1 MGNSALTGAWG
12 EVQAAEYLRKKRYR
26 LLGKN
31 FTVRGGEI
39 DLIAEKGAYLVFVE
53 VKTRQDAAF
62 SEAREAVD
70 SRKQGRIRLAAALW
84 LAEHETDKQ
93 PRFDVIEVYA
103 PQGVETRR
111 PVIRHWEN
119 AFE

>member
-1 MGNSALTGAWG
+1 M
-12 EVQAAEYLRKKRYR
+12 
-26 LLGKN
+26 
-31 FTVRGGEI
+31 
-39 DLIAEKGAYLVFVE
+39 
-53 VKTRQDAAF
+53 
-62 SEAREAVD
+62 D